1 MKTKIKHYRELVN
14 MSQEELSRKS
24 GVSRTIISGLEI
36 GTLDT
41 TTNATMKKISEALKV
56 GITEL
61 FFSNDV
67 Q

>member
-1 MKTKIKHYRELVN
+1 METKIKHYRELVN

-24 GVSRTIISGLEI
+24 GVSRTIISGLET

-61 FFSNDV
+61 FFSNSV